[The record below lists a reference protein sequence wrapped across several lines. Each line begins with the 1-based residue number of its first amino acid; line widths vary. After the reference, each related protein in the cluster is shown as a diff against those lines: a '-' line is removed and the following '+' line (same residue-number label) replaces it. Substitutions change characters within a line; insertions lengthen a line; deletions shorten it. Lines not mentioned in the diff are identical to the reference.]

1 MALSCMRRGAKEAV
15 IFFRI
20 GKGVSSSRRW
30 IALAPSV
37 TYRDALNVTDTHV
50 SALKNKFRVATQ
62 FNNGANT
69 ATVGVWINAGSR
81 HENEKNNG
89 VTHLLEHLAFK
100 GTTKRSELDI
110 ETEAESHGIELSSH
124 SSRELTSIQ
133 AKCLIKDVPKAV
145 ELLADVVLRNSL
157 SDTEIDRARSAI
169 LRELQNIEGDSS
181 AVMMDY
187 LYASAYQGT
196 PLGHS
201 TLGTTSSLMSLNSK
215 ELANFIATRYKAP
228 QMVLSAAGGVGHAEL
243 LSLAEK
249 YFTDK
254 SLTQE
259 QEISRTR
266 RCRFTGSEVRARYD
280 DLPLAH
286 VGIAIEGPGYGHRDS
301 MALQVAQTVIGS
313 WDQSHYAG
321 KHLSSRL
328 SSACGQEDLCHSF
341 QSFYD
346 KYSDTGLWGL
356 RFVADRHS
364 IEDMMFNVQ
373 GEWMRLCNGVT
384 EFEVER
390 AKNQLRMNLMTRLS
404 TPESACSAL
413 ARQVI
418 YAGSA
423 RSLAEIDAE
432 IDAVNASTVRD
443 ACTKYIYDK
452 CPAVSSIGPVE
463 GLPDYNRLR
472 AAMYWMRL

>member
-1 MALSCMRRGAKEAV
+1 
-15 IFFRI
+15 
-20 GKGVSSSRRW
+20 VSSSRRW

-37 TYRDALNVTDTHV
+37 TYQDALNVTDTNL
-50 SALKNKFRVATQ
+50 STLKNKLRVATQ
-62 FNNGANT
+62 CNNGANT

-81 HENEKNNG
+81 FETDKNNG
-89 VTHLLEHLAFK
+89 ITHLLEHLAFK

-110 ETEAESHGIELSSH
+110 QTEAESLGIELSSR

-145 ELLADVVLRNSL
+145 ELLADVVLRNAL
-157 SDTEIDRARSAI
+157 SDAEIDRARNAI
-169 LRELQNIEGDSS
+169 LRELQDIEADSG

-196 PLGHS
+196 SLGHS
-201 TLGTTSSLMSLNSK
+201 TLGTTSSLTSLKSK
-215 ELANFIATRYKAP
+215 DLANFIASHYKAP
-228 QMVLSAAGGVGHAEL
+228 KMVLSAAGGVSHAEL
-243 LSLAEK
+243 VSLAEK

-259 QEISRTR
+259 QDVPKIR

-286 VGIAIEGPGYGHRDS
+286 VGIAIEGPGHGHRDS
-301 MALQVAQTVIGS
+301 MALQVAQAVIGS
-313 WDQSHYAG
+313 WDRTHHAG

-328 SSACGQEDLCHSF
+328 SSACGEEDLCHSF
-341 QSFYD
+341 QSFYN

-364 IEDMMFNVQ
+364 IDDMMFNVQ
-373 GEWMRLCNGVT
+373 GEWMRLCNAVT
-384 EFEVER
+384 DFEVTR
-390 AKNQLRMNLMTRLS
+390 AKNQLRMDLMTRLS
-404 TPESACSAL
+404 TPESACNAL
-413 ARQVI
+413 ARQVM
-418 YAGSA
+418 YSGKAL
-423 RSLAEIDAE
+423 SLASIDAE
-432 IDAVNASTVRD
+432 IDAVNANAVRD
-443 ACTKYIYDK
+443 VCTKYIYDK